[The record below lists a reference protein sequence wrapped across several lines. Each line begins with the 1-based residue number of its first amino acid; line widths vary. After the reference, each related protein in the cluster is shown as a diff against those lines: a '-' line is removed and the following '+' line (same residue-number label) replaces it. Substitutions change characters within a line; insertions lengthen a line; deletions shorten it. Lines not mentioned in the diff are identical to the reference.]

1 MGGASETA
9 ILSRVHRGVFH
20 FNGEV
25 WDGVSEDAKNLIR
38 GLLTMDPNSRCT
50 AAEALNH
57 VWIAKLAPKRSG
69 EDLNASMIT
78 NLRRFQEANALKQAA
93 LQVIANN
100 VHEKEIRK
108 IHDAF
113 VAIDEQG
120 DGDGIISIDELKMT
134 LREVGAKI
142 NDLETLVQRVDCEGL
157 GSIDY
162 NEFVAATLDR
172 RTYSEEEACWV
183 AFNTFD
189 KDGDGVISVTE
200 LAQFDSETL
209 REDAFLVEH
218 EKDGINF
225 EQFLGMMR
233 RGSVVEETAMINE
246 EPGPRVRQSRRR
258 SSDSQQK
265 PVLNQGCWQML
276 KISGIQMATRLS
288 RMTCCN

>member
-1 MGGASETA
+1 M
-9 ILSRVHRGVFH
+9 
-20 FNGEV
+20 
-25 WDGVSEDAKNLIR
+25 
-38 GLLTMDPNSRCT
+38 
-50 AAEALNH
+50 
-57 VWIAKLAPKRSG
+57 
-69 EDLNASMIT
+69 
-78 NLRRFQEANALKQAA
+78 
-93 LQVIANN
+93 
-100 VHEKEIRK
+100 
-108 IHDAF
+108 
-113 VAIDEQG
+113 QG
-120 DGDGIISIDELKMT
+120 
-134 LREVGAKI
+134 
-142 NDLETLVQRVDCEGL
+142 VDCDGL

-189 KDGDGVISVTE
+189 KDGDGVISITE

-209 REDAFLVEH
+209 KEDAFLVEH

-246 EPGPRVRQSRRR
+246 EPGPRVLQSRRR

-265 PVLNQGCWQML
+265 PVLNQGCLQML
-276 KISGIQMATRLS
+276 KIYGIQMATRLS